1 MEPKD
6 PTWDDTGFEPEEDGF
21 MRSRTEAEDGTVAK
35 DGTEDGTEDGAVA
48 EDGTEDGTEDGS
60 KDGTERRR
68 VDAVPP
74 MSPLPEPQQRR
85 RRGAFFWLGIV
96 AGLILFIALIGGG
109 YYYLNMPSV
118 EEQAFMAPDV
128 TPAETVVP
136 TVDTATIAETPA
148 DTVVD
153 SVPAPEPLFAEAEPP
168 AKPVV
173 KTPTVEPKPI
183 EEVKPSPKPVKRPAT
198 PTVATTPAKS
208 NVGAMWV
215 VQVFS
220 SPSRDDADE
229 WLQTLRE
236 KRVQDGYI
244 VEQQL
249 RGQPWY
255 RVRFGQ
261 FSTREDAEA
270 AAVNL
275 GFRQPWIARIR

>member
-6 PTWDDTGFEPEEDGF
+6 PTWDDTGFGPDEDGF
-21 MRSRTEAEDGTVAK
+21 MESGKNSELNSENESIPESTSDAATETSA
-35 DGTEDGTEDGAVA
+35 
-48 EDGTEDGTEDGS
+48 
-60 KDGTERRR
+60 ERRR
-68 VDAVPP
+68 VDALPP
-74 MSPLPEPQQRR
+74 MPPMPEAHEKKNRT
-85 RRGAFFWLGIV
+85 ALFWFGIA
-96 AGLILFIALIGGG
+96 AGFVLIVALIGGG
-109 YYYLNMPSV
+109 YYFLNKPSI
-118 EEQAFMAPDV
+118 EEQAFMAP
-128 TPAETVVP
+128 EVVP
-136 TVDTATIAETPA
+136 SEPAPPALDTATVAL
-148 DTVVD
+148 D
-153 SVPAPEPLFAEAEPP
+153 SVPAPEPLFADAELP
-168 AKPVV
+168 AKGDDVPS
-173 KTPTVEPKPI
+173 VEPRSKA
-183 EEVKPSPKPVKRPAT
+183 EERTMPRPRRTAPSEPLVAPLPKPVPSVPKI
-198 PTVATTPAKS
+198 ATTPATS

>member
-21 MRSRTEAEDGTVAK
+21 MRSGAGAEDGTEDA
-35 DGTEDGTEDGAVA
+35 TEDGTEDA
-48 EDGTEDGTEDGS
+48 
-60 KDGTERRR
+60 TERRR
-68 VDAVPP
+68 VEAVQPLP
-74 MSPLPEPQQRR
+74 PLPEAQRKQKKT
-85 RRGAFFWLGIV
+85 AVFWLGIA
-96 AGLILFIALIGGG
+96 AGLVLFIALIGGG
-109 YYYLNMPSV
+109 YYFLNRPSV

-128 TPAETVVP
+128 APADTPTETVAP
-136 TVDTATIAETPA
+136 TVDTATTGATTDSA
-148 DTVVD
+148 TTTVDTI
-153 SVPAPEPLFAEAEPP
+153 PAPEPLFVEAEPVT
-168 AKPVV
+168 AKPRI
-173 KTPTVEPKPI
+173 KAEPRTEEEPAPKPKPI
-183 EEVKPSPKPVKRPAT
+183 TVPEEKPTKRPT
-198 PTVATTPAKS
+198 PPSVTTTPAKS
-208 NVGAMWV
+208 NIGAMWV

-261 FSTREDAEA
+261 FSTKEAAEA

>member
-21 MRSRTEAEDGTVAK
+21 MQSRAEAEDGT
-35 DGTEDGTEDGAVA
+35 VA
-48 EDGTEDGTEDGS
+48 EDGTEDGT

-118 EEQAFMAPDV
+118 EEQAFIAPEV

-136 TVDTATIAETPA
+136 TVDTATIAETA
-148 DTVVD
+148 TDTVVD
-153 SVPAPEPLFAEAEPP
+153 SVPTPEPLFAEAEPP

-173 KTPTVEPKPI
+173 KTPTVEPKPVEPKPI

>member
-21 MRSRTEAEDGTVAK
+21 MRSRAEDGTQDGTEDGTVAK
-35 DGTEDGTEDGAVA
+35 DGTEDGT
-48 EDGTEDGTEDGS
+48 

-74 MSPLPEPQQRR
+74 LSPLPEPAQRR
-85 RRGAFFWLGIV
+85 KKGAFFWLGIV

-118 EEQAFMAPDV
+118 EEQAFMAPEAP
-128 TPAETVVP
+128 PAEPVVP
-136 TVDTATIAETPA
+136 TVDTAAVGALAA

-153 SVPAPEPLFAEAEPP
+153 SLPTPEPLFAEAEPP
-168 AKPVV
+168 AKPEMNTTAKPKKPAV
-173 KTPTVEPKPI
+173 TAPTAEPEPV
-183 EEVKPSPKPVKRPAT
+183 EEVKPTPKPVKRPAT